1 MYVHLFFTVLLTYLQ
16 SYFIFQDASLPKLP
30 VPTLEHTMERY
41 LETMKPVL
49 KPAQHDKLRKI
60 IENFTSLNGLG
71 PKLQLYLLNR
81 YEKLDNWVIWF
92 FN

>member
-1 MYVHLFFTVLLTYLQ
+1 M
-16 SYFIFQDASLPKLP
+16 FQDASLPKLP
-30 VPTLEHTMERY
+30 VPTLEHTMQRY

-49 KPAQHDKLRKI
+49 KASQHDKLLKI
-60 IENFTSLNGLG
+60 IENFTSQNGIG

-81 YEKLDNWVIWF
+81 QEKLENWVIYLF